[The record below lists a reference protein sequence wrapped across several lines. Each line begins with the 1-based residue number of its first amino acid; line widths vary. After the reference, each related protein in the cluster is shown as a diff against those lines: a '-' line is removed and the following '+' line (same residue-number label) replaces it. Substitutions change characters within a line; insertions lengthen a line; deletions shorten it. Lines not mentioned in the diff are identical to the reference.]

1 MTISCSKDKCF
12 ECEILETVGGPN
24 GPTFTY
30 DSECGKDLTYNEAY
44 LTVEKRN
51 NVSGGMTCYKK

>member
-24 GPTFTY
+24 GPTYIY
-30 DSECGKDLTYNEAY
+30 DSECGKDLTYDEAF
-44 LTVEKRN
+44 LIIEKRN
-51 NVSGGMTCYKK
+51 KSGGGMSCYKK